1 MAPTTPSTTRLKYL
15 ELQGYK
21 TFASKITFEFA
32 RTITAIVGPN
42 GSGKSNIA
50 DSIRWVLGEQSYSL
64 LRGKRTEDMIFSG
77 SESRSK
83 VSMAAATITFD
94 NSDGWLPIDFNEVS
108 IGRRAYRDGQNEYL
122 LNGQRVRLRDVSE
135 LLAQCGLAERTYTII
150 GQGLVDAALS
160 LKAEERRRLFEEA
173 AGLGLYRGRREETLR
188 RLEATLH
195 NLERVRDILGELRP
209 RLRSL
214 ERQALRAQ
222 DYDQVKNDLEAGL
235 RIWHGYHWNHL
246 VKLLD
251 ASRSRA
257 DELRQSRDRLR
268 EGQVDADREL
278 ADVRSRL
285 ANLRGEL
292 QSLSQDLSSLYT
304 EREIQGKRLAVA
316 QERKRWLEEQSGRAS
331 MELAALQASLRG
343 LADRLADDRE
353 EMDRQQQALI
363 EAKRAVEQL
372 RASGAISGADREV
385 LQEKV
390 VQARNTLERVA
401 SQKSEWSGRLRQ
413 LEEHTQTT
421 IARRKD
427 LEASIAAATQDLTR
441 MQAGADASRSLVD
454 KVGQALHRATEGTS
468 FVRDQLTNS
477 QDALE
482 HSSRRVTEART
493 RQAGAGQD
501 PMLMLELMRGVPGIS
516 ALLADRVGLAG
527 RGKDSIVMLR
537 LAEKGEFD
545 LSAIVAEAAGHGRFS
560 GWIGKLGGQ
569 LEVSPLL
576 RMAISAA
583 LGDFRDA
590 LAFGD
595 IANVDAALQ
604 WLSDE
609 AREGTVALLP
619 LRALKV
625 NPPIE
630 APTDPDCL
638 GNAASLVGA
647 PEAYRAAVDLLL
659 GRTLIV
665 RDRGSAQRLVLQ
677 IPGGSRIVTLAGD
690 VFYPEGHV
698 VIGAAAARIDGQT
711 RERLAT
717 SLAEAVRLLEEAE
730 ARHAAVT
737 ARLPELKAAYE
748 EAQHQL
754 DLAKEGEREARLRYG
769 KAALEQ
775 ESAQRHLQQLRDI
788 QSTLLDEES
797 RLEQDRRR
805 LLDHGAELEAQSSTL
820 AEELKL
826 AEEALGSSQAN
837 RPLEMVE
844 AEARLQ
850 VLEKSV
856 DETNSRVADLSERM
870 ERRVSEQV
878 RWREQIEAAGAE
890 QERLG
895 QSIRETEEGLR
906 AIETKLAELTSR
918 MREVND
924 GLSAA
929 EQQRAGLE
937 DKESQA
943 RIELQSAEQA
953 HSHAQVE
960 LARREEELSGLQRRI
975 EDDFGLVAFDFGES
989 GVGQEPLPFEGL
1001 VERLPS
1007 VEELPLELEA
1017 QVNRLRNQLR
1027 RMGAVNP
1034 EARREHAEVKER
1046 VEFLTAQVEDLRRA
1060 EIHLHE
1066 VITELDQ
1073 LMEHRFRQT
1082 FDAVATAFRETFTRL
1097 FGGGS
1102 VRLTLTDPDDVN
1114 LTGIDIEA
1122 RLPGRREQGLSMLS
1136 GGERS
1141 LTACA
1146 LVFALLRVSPTP
1158 FCVLD
1163 EVDAML
1169 DEANVSRFRD
1179 LLRELSAQTQFLII
1193 THNRQTVQA
1202 AEVVY
1207 GISMGP
1213 DSASK
1218 VISLK
1223 LDEAAREAAA

>member
-493 RQAGAGQD
+493 RQAGLEARQD
-501 PMLMLELMRGVPGIS
+501 
-516 ALLADRVGLAG
+516 
-527 RGKDSIVMLR
+527 MLR

-850 VLEKSV
+850 GLEKSV

>member
-1 MAPTTPSTTRLKYL
+1 MRRLMPWPRPARSFSATHEDRILAPTTPSTTRLKFL

-83 VSMAAATITFD
+83 GSMAAATITFD

-235 RIWHGYHWNHL
+235 RVWHGYHWYHL

-257 DELRQSRDRLR
+257 DELRHSRDRLR
-268 EGQVDADREL
+268 DGQVDADGEL
-278 ADVRSRL
+278 ADVRGRL
-285 ANLRGEL
+285 GNLRGEL

-331 MELAALQASLRG
+331 MELTALQASLQG

-353 EMDRQQQALI
+353 EVDRQQQALS

-390 VQARNTLERVA
+390 VQARSTLERVA

-421 IARRKD
+421 IARRRD
-427 LEASIAAATQDLTR
+427 LKASIAAATQDLAR
-441 MQAGADASRSLVD
+441 MQAGTDASRSLVD
-454 KVGQALHRATEGTS
+454 KVGQALRRATEGTS
-468 FVRDQLTNS
+468 FARDQLTNS

-482 HSSRRVTEART
+482 HSSRQVTEART
-493 RQAGAGQD
+493 RQAGLEARQD
-501 PMLMLELMRGVPGIS
+501 
-516 ALLADRVGLAG
+516 
-527 RGKDSIVMLR
+527 MLR

-560 GWIGKLGGQ
+560 GWIGKFGGQ

-576 RMAISAA
+576 RTAISAA

-595 IANVDAALQ
+595 RANVDAALQ

-625 NPPIE
+625 NPPLE
-630 APTDPDCL
+630 PPTDPDCL

-647 PEAYRAAVDLLL
+647 PEPYRTAVDLLL

-665 RDRGSAQRLVLQ
+665 RDRGSAQRLVPR

-711 RERLAT
+711 RERLTT
-717 SLAEAVRLLEEAE
+717 SLAEAERLLEEAE
-730 ARHAAVT
+730 ARHSVVA

-805 LLDHGAELEAQSSTL
+805 LLDHGAELEAQSLTL

-826 AEEALGSSQAN
+826 AEEALGSSQVN

-937 DKESQA
+937 DKESRA

-989 GVGQEPLPFEGL
+989 AVGQEPLPFEGL
-1001 VERLPS
+1001 VERLPH
-1007 VEELPLELEA
+1007 VEELPLELEL

-1060 EIHLHE
+1060 EIHLQE

-1213 DSASK
+1213 DSVSK